1 MATIAGAGIAMAA
14 KNAQH
19 APLWMDISLCAL
31 MLIGSVLVIS
41 DSFKDILKNILWMW
55 FIMPIS
61 LLALALGVTY
71 LWRLIM

>member
-19 APLWMDISLCAL
+19 ASLWMDISLCAL
-31 MLIGSVLVIS
+31 MMIGSVLITAN
-41 DSFKDILKNILWMW
+41 SFKDILKNILWMW
-55 FIMPIS
+55 FIIPIT
-61 LLALALGVTY
+61 ALAILFGVRE